1 MSSRPLGRSLQ
12 PLPGESLNGF
22 LLRLS
27 YRLRLAPV
35 QLARLARIIQP
46 AASSISR
53 RLLLDLD
60 TGGLAAF
67 ARLTGP
73 EAAALTLVPWADR
86 YPPIARSLRTAGQRP
101 QADDWLFSPG
111 TRYCPR
117 CLADDGSTIKEELG
131 GCWKL
136 AWQLP
141 IAFACPG
148 HGIPLQGICPQD
160 HPAVHDLRPLISQVS
175 DSSLH
180 PAQCR
185 QPRPGPAI
193 RGRKKQSCG
202 QRLDQPHVPGPESAP
217 LPPGALALQ
226 RRMLAMLEPGH
237 PAEDAAAYFTDL
249 RVVTAILSIT
259 WPCSRNL
266 AEPAA
271 QALISQHAG
280 ELSAGTRQ
288 VIDRPPG
295 QPLATAGLL
304 TTAAAVL
311 DDPER
316 QAALARILRSPRDGP
331 PSRTPWARVFDRHS
345 RACSQQIRDAFEPS
359 ARTCRRTG
367 GPRSARALTRTGGF
381 GPEHIPALLEQH
393 WYDEHLARLGYPAPM
408 NMRRAGSVLLVQ
420 RAAGGSKGDAAVYLG
435 IRQERSQYSFPPG
448 LARWLN
454 KHDAGEFTAALHR
467 LAAQLDA
474 ATGLVNYQRRRQA
487 MQEWC
492 LDPGTW
498 QAITSRL
505 PPVPGPFQP
514 VIDDRKRQEA
524 SAFTW
529 AHVTHGEPRFAPR
542 PIEADQPEPVRKD
555 WAGRRASTW
564 HKLTRP
570 GRLNHYAELRKL
582 LIEHGDRLARNIDNS
597 GEVIP
602 RNNNTLCRGH
612 DSCHHVG
619 G

>member
-1 MSSRPLGRSLQ
+1 MAPGRPPVSSRPLGRSLQ

-27 YRLRLAPV
+27 YRLHLAPV
-35 QLARLARIIQP
+35 RLARLAGIIRP
-46 AASSISR
+46 AASIIPR

-60 TGGLAAF
+60 TGDLAAF
-67 ARLTGP
+67 TRLTP
-73 EAAALTLVPWADR
+73 SEAAALTLVPWADR
-86 YPPIARSLRTAGQRP
+86 YPPIARSLRTAGQRS
-101 QADDWLFSPG
+101 QADDWLFSPE

-117 CLADDGSTIKEELG
+117 CLAGHGSTVQDELG

-141 IAFACPG
+141 IAFACPD
-148 HGIPLQGICPQD
+148 HGIPLQDSCPQD
-160 HPAVHDLRPLISQVS
+160 HPAVHDLGPLISQVS

-193 RGRKKQSCG
+193 RGRKRQSCG
-202 QRLDQPHVPGPESAP
+202 QRLDQRHVPGPEPAR
-217 LPPGALALQ
+217 LPPEALALQ
-226 RRMLAMLEPGH
+226 RRLFAMLEPGH

-249 RVVTAILSIT
+249 RVVTAMLCIT
-259 WPCSRNL
+259 WPDSRNL

-280 ELSAGTRQ
+280 ELGAGTRQ
-288 VIDRPPG
+288 VIDRPPR
-295 QPLATAGLL
+295 QPLAAAGLL
-304 TTAAAVL
+304 TAAAAVL

-316 QAALARILRSPRDGP
+316 QTALARSLRSPRDGR

-345 RACSQQIRDAFEPS
+345 LACSQQLRDAFEPS
-359 ARTCRRTG
+359 ARAYRRIGGPHSAKAPARTG
-367 GPRSARALTRTGGF
+367 GY

-393 WYDEHLARLGYPAPM
+393 WHDEHLARLGYRAPVT
-408 NMRRAGSVLLVQ
+408 MRRAGSVLLVQ
-420 RAAGGSKGDAAVYLG
+420 WAAGGSMGDAAGCLG
-435 IRQERSQYSFPPG
+435 IRHERSQYSFPPD
-448 LARWLN
+448 LVRWLN
-454 KHDAGEFTAALHR
+454 EHGTGEFTAALHR

-487 MQEWC
+487 MREWC
-492 LDPGTW
+492 LDLNTW

-529 AHVTHGEPRFAPR
+529 AHVTQGEPRFAPR

-555 WAGRRASTW
+555 WADCRGNTW

-570 GRLNHYAELRKL
+570 GRLIHYAELHKL
-582 LIEHGDRLARNIDNS
+582 LIEHGDRLTRNIDNS
-597 GEVIP
+597 GEVVP
-602 RNNNTLCRGH
+602 RTNNST
-612 DSCHHVG
+612 
-619 G
+619 